1 MNTLTRD
8 DTEHGK
14 EYVLKSEADAIE
26 AERATL
32 WTRCRDIEAKLVTQQ
47 AISAELRAEVQQLKL
62 AEEGAA
68 EAFGAVV
75 QDKRDLEA
83 EVKRPQD
90 GEPRFRVSDDGR
102 TISDE
107 DFIFDVLIR
116 VGGDFGDDALRTSY
130 AQWMCGVLNEADKH
144 LPREPRGA

>member
-1 MNTLTRD
+1 MKTLTRD

-14 EYVLKSEADAIE
+14 EYALKSEADAIE
-26 AERATL
+26 AESATL

-83 EVKRPQD
+83 EVKRLQSLLD
-90 GEPRFRVSDDGR
+90 GAYAS
-102 TISDE
+102 
-107 DFIFDVLIR
+107 IR
-116 VGGDFGDDALRTSY
+116 KYAKAVGA
-130 AQWMCGVLNEADKH
+130 
-144 LPREPRGA
+144 

>member
-47 AISAELRAEVQQLKL
+47 AISAELRTEVQQLKL
-62 AEEGAA
+62 
-68 EAFGAVV
+68 
-75 QDKRDLEA
+75 
-83 EVKRPQD
+83 

-130 AQWMCGVLNEADKH
+130 AQWMCDALNEADKH

>member
-1 MNTLTRD
+1 MKTLTRD

-26 AERATL
+26 SERATL
-32 WTRCRDIEAKLVTQQ
+32 WRRC
-47 AISAELRAEVQQLKL
+47 
-62 AEEGAA
+62 
-68 EAFGAVV
+68 
-75 QDKRDLEA
+75 RDLEA
-83 EVKRPQD
+83 GVKRPQD

-130 AQWMCGVLNEADKH
+130 AQWMCDALNEADKH
-144 LPREPRGA
+144 LPREPRDA

>member
-47 AISAELRAEVQQLKL
+47 AISAEW
-62 AEEGAA
+62 
-68 EAFGAVV
+68 
-75 QDKRDLEA
+75 
-83 EVKRPQD
+83 
-90 GEPRFRVSDDGR
+90 VSPNTSGLGVPCMSFSTAR
-102 TISDE
+102 SWC
-107 DFIFDVLIR
+107 DV
-116 VGGDFGDDALRTSY
+116 TY
-130 AQWMCGVLNEADKH
+130 T
-144 LPREPRGA
+144 

>member
-1 MNTLTRD
+1 MKTLTRD

-14 EYVLKSEADAIE
+14 EYALKSEADAIE

-83 EVKRPQD
+83 EVKRLQSLLD
-90 GEPRFRVSDDGR
+90 GAYAS
-102 TISDE
+102 
-107 DFIFDVLIR
+107 IR
-116 VGGDFGDDALRTSY
+116 KYAKAVG
-130 AQWMCGVLNEADKH
+130 V
-144 LPREPRGA
+144 